1 MTSSSKTPK
10 KAAFLAVRCGVIRV
24 GALVI
29 MVFAWCVLL
38 ACHPRVFVVSLEEEE
53 EEEASSSSTSMM
65 RSAAS
70 NPPSLLDARDLA
82 NKMLDITTTTT
93 AQPVSDDFDEKD

>member
-53 EEEASSSSTSMM
+53 M

>member
-10 KAAFLAVRCGVIRV
+10 S
-24 GALVI
+24 ALVI
-29 MVFAWCVLL
+29 MVFAWWCVLL

-53 EEEASSSSTSMM
+53 M

-82 NKMLDITTTTT
+82 NKMLDKNDDEEEDVCGFEKYT
-93 AQPVSDDFDEKD
+93 A

>member
-10 KAAFLAVRCGVIRV
+10 S
-24 GALVI
+24 ALVI

-53 EEEASSSSTSMM
+53 M

-93 AQPVSDDFDEKD
+93 TAQPVSDDFDLNAG